1 MPKYN
6 VLITINQY
14 VEMEGD
20 TPVDAEMAAYQAY
33 RKGDIQIDE
42 YPIFICEEEDL
53 IEEDE
58 NA

>member
-1 MPKYN
+1 MPRYN

-14 VEMEGD
+14 IEMYAD
-20 TPVDAEMAAYQAY
+20 TPVDAEMAAFRAY
-33 RKGDIQIDE
+33 KNGEIEIDS
-42 YPIFICEEEDL
+42 YPEFICEECDL